1 MRLHQYLLAVCALKH
16 VHFILRETKMSISA
30 AAEAFSS
37 RFLPEIVALITS
49 YMDGLLNTS
58 NLMFLMK
65 LPRAFEMHVT
75 YYRRKPNGKI
85 HYGRLINGLPHSLG
99 RSPSCVKGYSFGI
112 DRLELQWHS
121 MGSPKPKFPRSLCF
135 IGGNWALYEA
145 IFPNGIRVYETV
157 HGTSFTRIR
166 AQNGRSIGTPCK
178 QYDCTI
184 CDVCASEETVFI
196 NTCIL
201 RLQSLY
207 NTDPDTLTIDSF
219 V

>member
-1 MRLHQYLLAVCALKH
+1 
-16 VHFILRETKMSISA
+16 MSISA
-30 AAEAFSS
+30 AAKAFSS

-49 YMDGLLNTS
+49 YMNGLLNTS

-65 LPRAFEMHVT
+65 LPREFEMHVT
-75 YYRRKPNGKI
+75 FYRREPYGRI

-99 RSPSCVKGYSFGI
+99 PSPSCVNGFSFGM
-112 DRLELQWHS
+112 DRLTLQWHS
-121 MGSPKPKFPRSLCF
+121 MGNPKPKYPRSISF
-135 IGGNWALYEA
+135 TGGTWALYDA

-157 HGTSFTRIR
+157 HGISFTRIR
-166 AQNGRSIGTPCK
+166 AQNGRIIGKPCK
-178 QYDCTI
+178 QYECTI

-201 RLQSLY
+201 KLQSLY
-207 NTDPDTLTIDSF
+207 NTNPDTLTIDSF